1 MATLGLSR
9 GCAGWGP
16 VRVGLGLS
24 ACALVLAGCSGTPLG
39 DQLARSF
46 SAPPAQPVAPDPTPS
61 GASNKAASTPD
72 PSNKGAKANDSK
84 TQPGK
89 PGAGPGVGSQ
99 PRAVQPSNPAPYRI
113 TIQLPSAD
121 PAAPAEA
128 VTEALRAA
136 GVSFE
141 VEMIERI
148 GAPAPA
154 VTPAPPPA
162 APSAPPAPTVT
173 PAPAPR

>member
-1 MATLGLSR
+1 MAGASRTLGSLF
-9 GCAGWGP
+9 
-16 VRVGLGLS
+16 
-24 ACALVLAGCSGTPLG
+24 CALALAGCSGTPLG

-46 SAPPAQPVAPDPTPS
+46 SAPPAQPAQPVSPAPNPATATPALGTPTS
-61 GASNKAASTPD
+61 STPASSNPASPKKAESKPVEAKTALN
-72 PSNKGAKANDSK
+72 PSK
-84 TQPGK
+84 
-89 PGAGPGVGSQ
+89 
-99 PRAVQPSNPAPYRI
+99 PAPYRI

-141 VEMIERI
+141 VEMIERV
-148 GAPAPA
+148 GAAA
-154 VTPAPPPA
+154 TPVP
-162 APSAPPAPTVT
+162 V

>member
-1 MATLGLSR
+1 MATEPLSWVR
-9 GCAGWGP
+9 LARSP
-16 VRVGLGLS
+16 VLNALALS
-24 ACALVLAGCSGTPLG
+24 ACGLLLASCSGTRFG

-46 SAPPAQPVAPDPTPS
+46 STPQAQPAGQPPAATQPPAPETPAPGSTAAPSKGSKAPAGPVPAPPS
-61 GASNKAASTPD
+61 L
-72 PSNKGAKANDSK
+72 
-84 TQPGK
+84 
-89 PGAGPGVGSQ
+89 
-99 PRAVQPSNPAPYRI
+99 PRGIQPSKPAPYRI

-148 GAPAPA
+148 GASAGGQA
-154 VTPAPPPA
+154 PPA
-162 APSAPPAPTVT
+162 APAPAAPTVT

>member
-1 MATLGLSR
+1 MAGAGRTLGALF
-9 GCAGWGP
+9 C
-16 VRVGLGLS
+16 GL
-24 ACALVLAGCSGTPLG
+24 ALAGCSGTPLG

-46 SAPPAQPVAPDPTPS
+46 SAPPAQPAQPVSPAPNPATATPALGTPTS
-61 GASNKAASTPD
+61 STPASSTPASPKKAEPKPVEAKPALN
-72 PSNKGAKANDSK
+72 PSK
-84 TQPGK
+84 
-89 PGAGPGVGSQ
+89 
-99 PRAVQPSNPAPYRI
+99 PAPYRI

-141 VEMIERI
+141 VEMIERV
-148 GAPAPA
+148 GAAA
-154 VTPAPPPA
+154 TPVP
-162 APSAPPAPTVT
+162 V

>member
-1 MATLGLSR
+1 MAG
-9 GCAGWGP
+9 AGRTFGS
-16 VRVGLGLS
+16 LL
-24 ACALVLAGCSGTPLG
+24 CALALAGCSGTRFG

-46 SAPPAQPVAPDPTPS
+46 SAPPAQPAQPVSPAPNPATATP
-61 GASNKAASTPD
+61 ASKAASPNAVSPKKAEPKPVGVKPVVAKPAAVN
-72 PSNKGAKANDSK
+72 PSK
-84 TQPGK
+84 
-89 PGAGPGVGSQ
+89 
-99 PRAVQPSNPAPYRI
+99 PAPYRI

-141 VEMIERI
+141 VEMIERV
-148 GAPAPA
+148 GAAATPAPAP
-154 VTPAPPPA
+154 P
-162 APSAPPAPTVT
+162 VT

>member
-1 MATLGLSR
+1 MAGAGRTLGSL
-9 GCAGWGP
+9 
-16 VRVGLGLS
+16 L
-24 ACALVLAGCSGTPLG
+24 CALALAGCSGTRFG

-46 SAPPAQPVAPDPTPS
+46 SAPPAQPAQPVSPAPNPATATP
-61 GASNKAASTPD
+61 ASKAASPTAASPKKAEPKPVEAKPPAVN
-72 PSNKGAKANDSK
+72 PSK
-84 TQPGK
+84 
-89 PGAGPGVGSQ
+89 
-99 PRAVQPSNPAPYRI
+99 PAPYRI

-141 VEMIERI
+141 VEMIERV
-148 GAPAPA
+148 GA
-154 VTPAPPPA
+154 A
-162 APSAPPAPTVT
+162 ATPSAAPTVT

>member
-1 MATLGLSR
+1 MAG
-9 GCAGWGP
+9 AGRTFGS
-16 VRVGLGLS
+16 LL
-24 ACALVLAGCSGTPLG
+24 CALALAGCSGTRFG

-46 SAPPAQPVAPDPTPS
+46 SAPPAQPAQPVSPAPNPATATP
-61 GASNKAASTPD
+61 ASKAAAPPTAAPTAVSPKKAEPKPVGVKPVVAKPAAVN
-72 PSNKGAKANDSK
+72 PSK
-84 TQPGK
+84 
-89 PGAGPGVGSQ
+89 
-99 PRAVQPSNPAPYRI
+99 PAPYRI

-141 VEMIERI
+141 VEMIERV
-148 GAPAPA
+148 GAAA
-154 VTPAPPPA
+154 TPA
-162 APSAPPAPTVT
+162 PAPTVT

>member
-1 MATLGLSR
+1 MAG
-9 GCAGWGP
+9 AGRTFGS
-16 VRVGLGLS
+16 LL
-24 ACALVLAGCSGTPLG
+24 CALALAGCSGTRFG

-46 SAPPAQPVAPDPTPS
+46 SAPPAQPAQPVPPAPNPATATP
-61 GASNKAASTPD
+61 ASKAASPTAAAPKKAEPKPVEAKPPAVN
-72 PSNKGAKANDSK
+72 PSK
-84 TQPGK
+84 
-89 PGAGPGVGSQ
+89 
-99 PRAVQPSNPAPYRI
+99 PAPYRI

-141 VEMIERI
+141 VEMIERV
-148 GAPAPA
+148 GSAA
-154 VTPAPPPA
+154 TPVA
-162 APSAPPAPTVT
+162 APTVT

>member
-1 MATLGLSR
+1 MAG
-9 GCAGWGP
+9 AGRTFGS
-16 VRVGLGLS
+16 LL
-24 ACALVLAGCSGTPLG
+24 CALALAGCSGTRFG

-46 SAPPAQPVAPDPTPS
+46 SASPAQPAQPVSPTPNPATATP
-61 GASNKAASTPD
+61 ASKAAAPPTTAPTTASPKKAE
-72 PSNKGAKANDSK
+72 PKPVEAKAAAVNPSK
-84 TQPGK
+84 
-89 PGAGPGVGSQ
+89 
-99 PRAVQPSNPAPYRI
+99 PAPYRI

-141 VEMIERI
+141 VEMIERV
-148 GAPAPA
+148 GAAA
-154 VTPAPPPA
+154 TPAA
-162 APSAPPAPTVT
+162 APTVT

>member
-1 MATLGLSR
+1 MAG
-9 GCAGWGP
+9 AGRTFGS
-16 VRVGLGLS
+16 LL
-24 ACALVLAGCSGTPLG
+24 CALALAGCSGTRFG

-46 SAPPAQPVAPDPTPS
+46 STPPAQPAQPVSPAPNPATATP
-61 GASNKAASTPD
+61 ASKAAAPPTTAPTAVSPKKAE
-72 PSNKGAKANDSK
+72 PKPVEAKAAAVNPSK
-84 TQPGK
+84 
-89 PGAGPGVGSQ
+89 
-99 PRAVQPSNPAPYRI
+99 PAPYRI

-141 VEMIERI
+141 VEMIERV
-148 GAPAPA
+148 GAAA
-154 VTPAPPPA
+154 IPA
-162 APSAPPAPTVT
+162 AAPTVT

>member
-1 MATLGLSR
+1 MAGASRTLGSLF
-9 GCAGWGP
+9 
-16 VRVGLGLS
+16 
-24 ACALVLAGCSGTPLG
+24 CALALAGCSGTPLG

-46 SAPPAQPVAPDPTPS
+46 SAPPAQPAQPVSPAPNPATATPALGTPTS
-61 GASNKAASTPD
+61 STPASSNPASPKKAEPKPVEAKTALN
-72 PSNKGAKANDSK
+72 PSK
-84 TQPGK
+84 
-89 PGAGPGVGSQ
+89 
-99 PRAVQPSNPAPYRI
+99 PAPYRI

-141 VEMIERI
+141 VEMIERV
-148 GAPAPA
+148 GAAA
-154 VTPAPPPA
+154 TPAPVPVP
-162 APSAPPAPTVT
+162 V

>member
-1 MATLGLSR
+1 MAG
-9 GCAGWGP
+9 AGRTFGS
-16 VRVGLGLS
+16 LL
-24 ACALVLAGCSGTPLG
+24 CALALAGCSGTRFG

-46 SAPPAQPVAPDPTPS
+46 SAPPAQPAQPVSPAPNPATATPASKTASPT
-61 GASNKAASTPD
+61 AASSKKVEPKPVEAKPPAVN
-72 PSNKGAKANDSK
+72 PSK
-84 TQPGK
+84 
-89 PGAGPGVGSQ
+89 
-99 PRAVQPSNPAPYRI
+99 PAPYRI

-141 VEMIERI
+141 VEMIERV
-148 GAPAPA
+148 GA
-154 VTPAPPPA
+154 A
-162 APSAPPAPTVT
+162 ATPSAAPTVT

>member
-1 MATLGLSR
+1 MAG
-9 GCAGWGP
+9 AGRTFGS
-16 VRVGLGLS
+16 LL
-24 ACALVLAGCSGTPLG
+24 CALALAGCSGTRFG

-46 SAPPAQPVAPDPTPS
+46 SAPPAQPAQPVSPAPNPATATPASKTASPT
-61 GASNKAASTPD
+61 AASPKQVEPKPVEAKPPAVN
-72 PSNKGAKANDSK
+72 PSK
-84 TQPGK
+84 
-89 PGAGPGVGSQ
+89 
-99 PRAVQPSNPAPYRI
+99 PAPYRI

-141 VEMIERI
+141 VEMIERV
-148 GAPAPA
+148 GA
-154 VTPAPPPA
+154 A
-162 APSAPPAPTVT
+162 ATPSAAPTVT

>member
-1 MATLGLSR
+1 MAAQLLSWVRLARSPVLNGL
-9 GCAGWGP
+9 AF
-16 VRVGLGLS
+16 S
-24 ACALVLAGCSGTPLG
+24 ACGLLLASCSGTRFG

-46 SAPPAQPVAPDPTPS
+46 STPQAQPAASPLAPPQAPVPGTPVPVTT
-61 GASNKAASTPD
+61 AASSKGSKAPAGPVPD
-72 PSNKGAKANDSK
+72 GPSLPRG
-84 TQPGK
+84 TQPSK
-89 PGAGPGVGSQ
+89 
-99 PRAVQPSNPAPYRI
+99 PAPYRI

-148 GAPAPA
+148 GASAGGQA
-154 VTPAPPPA
+154 LPA
-162 APSAPPAPTVT
+162 APAPIAPTVS

>member
-1 MATLGLSR
+1 MAGAGRTLGSL
-9 GCAGWGP
+9 
-16 VRVGLGLS
+16 L
-24 ACALVLAGCSGTPLG
+24 CALALAGCSGTRFG

-46 SAPPAQPVAPDPTPS
+46 SAPPAQPAQPVSPAPNPATATP
-61 GASNKAASTPD
+61 ASKAASSTAASPKKAETKPVEAKPPAVN
-72 PSNKGAKANDSK
+72 PSK
-84 TQPGK
+84 
-89 PGAGPGVGSQ
+89 
-99 PRAVQPSNPAPYRI
+99 PAPYRI

-141 VEMIERI
+141 VEMIERV
-148 GAPAPA
+148 GA
-154 VTPAPPPA
+154 A
-162 APSAPPAPTVT
+162 ATPSAAPTVT

>member
-1 MATLGLSR
+1 MAG
-9 GCAGWGP
+9 AGRTFGS
-16 VRVGLGLS
+16 LL
-24 ACALVLAGCSGTPLG
+24 CALALAGCSGTRFG

-46 SAPPAQPVAPDPTPS
+46 SAPPAQPAQPVSPAPNPATATP
-61 GASNKAASTPD
+61 ASKAAAPTSAAPTAVSPKKAEPKPVEAKPAAVN
-72 PSNKGAKANDSK
+72 PSK
-84 TQPGK
+84 
-89 PGAGPGVGSQ
+89 
-99 PRAVQPSNPAPYRI
+99 PAPYRI

-141 VEMIERI
+141 VEMIERV
-148 GAPAPA
+148 GSAA
-154 VTPAPPPA
+154 TPVA
-162 APSAPPAPTVT
+162 APTVT

>member
-1 MATLGLSR
+1 MAG
-9 GCAGWGP
+9 AGRTFGS
-16 VRVGLGLS
+16 LL
-24 ACALVLAGCSGTPLG
+24 CALALAGCSGTRFG

-46 SAPPAQPVAPDPTPS
+46 SAPPAQPAQPVSPAPNPATATP
-61 GASNKAASTPD
+61 ASKAAAPPTAAPTAASPKKAEPKPVQANPAAVN
-72 PSNKGAKANDSK
+72 PSK
-84 TQPGK
+84 
-89 PGAGPGVGSQ
+89 
-99 PRAVQPSNPAPYRI
+99 PAPYRI

-141 VEMIERI
+141 VEMIERV
-148 GAPAPA
+148 GAAA
-154 VTPAPPPA
+154 TPAA
-162 APSAPPAPTVT
+162 APTVT

>member
-1 MATLGLSR
+1 MAG
-9 GCAGWGP
+9 AGRTFGS
-16 VRVGLGLS
+16 LL
-24 ACALVLAGCSGTPLG
+24 CALALAGCSGTRFG

-46 SAPPAQPVAPDPTPS
+46 SAPPAQPAQPVSPAPNPATATP
-61 GASNKAASTPD
+61 ASKAASPTTASPTTASPKKAEPKPVEAKPAVVN
-72 PSNKGAKANDSK
+72 PSK
-84 TQPGK
+84 
-89 PGAGPGVGSQ
+89 
-99 PRAVQPSNPAPYRI
+99 PAPYRI

-141 VEMIERI
+141 VEMIERV
-148 GAPAPA
+148 GAAA
-154 VTPAPPPA
+154 TPA
-162 APSAPPAPTVT
+162 PAPTVT